1 MVGKSRAR
9 YTTIITPA
17 GTDYETANAR
27 ALGKAK
33 SLVNE
38 CVQITMGSALVQ
50 RGLRYRIN
58 LARRSGRSRSWS
70 CLRNRISP
78 ALRT

>member
-1 MVGKSRAR
+1 MVRKSRAR

-17 GTDYETANAR
+17 GTDYETANAP

-38 CVQITMGSALVQ
+38 RAQITVGRAPVH

-58 LARRSGRSRSWS
+58 LV
-70 CLRNRISP
+70 
-78 ALRT
+78 